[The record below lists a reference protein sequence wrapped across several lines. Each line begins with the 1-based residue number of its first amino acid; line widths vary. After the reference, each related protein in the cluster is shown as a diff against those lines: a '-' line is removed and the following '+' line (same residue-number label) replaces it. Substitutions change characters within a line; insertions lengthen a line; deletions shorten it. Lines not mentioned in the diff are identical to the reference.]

1 MGLFSGEGEGEAN
14 EEREMEN
21 GSGDGIAVGPTGVGL
36 DRGSAAYCA
45 INTREWHA
53 ARGIPAMAVGHDG
66 SWVLV
71 LDRPRGTGAS

>member
-14 EEREMEN
+14 GEREMEN

-53 ARGIPAMAVGHDG
+53 VFPLWQLAMMAVGY
-66 SWVLV
+66 
-71 LDRPRGTGAS
+71 